1 MDQFTADIAGML
13 ELFTIAAGF
22 VQLHRA
28 SKEVPAKLLKA
39 ASWVLIVGGFV
50 VGACTTFYWFRYQ
63 SRGDF
68 DTEHMG
74 DGAMMHASET
84 GMGHGMMGAT
94 LKSEG
99 FGVLSEIDVKATL
112 KMKLDVDFRR
122 YVILGACNPNL
133 AHRALVAE
141 PQINLLLPC
150 SVMVQEAPEGDVVV
164 SFADPQAM
172 CAMVGNPPVSPIA
185 AEVIDQVGGT
195 AAI

>member
-1 MDQFTADIAGML
+1 MHSRILT
-13 ELFTIAAGF
+13 E
-22 VQLHRA
+22 
-28 SKEVPAKLLKA
+28 LKA
-39 ASWVLIVGGFV
+39 ERTQV
-50 VGACTTFYWFRYQ
+50 
-63 SRGDF
+63 
-68 DTEHMG
+68 
-74 DGAMMHASET
+74 
-84 GMGHGMMGAT
+84 MGHLRYGFQTLIANATFGQAVEPVRAT

-150 SVMVQEAPEGDVVV
+150 SVVVQEAPEGDVVV
-164 SFADPQAM
+164 SIADPQAM
-172 CAMVGNPPVSPIA
+172 CAMVGNPTVSPLA
-185 AEVIDQVGGT
+185 AEAEERVHRVIDQVGGT